1 MELRYVFPCGFVGF
15 DSTVFWA
22 SCPNGNIFIKND
34 DLTDLR
40 LQIVGFGVCWWLSA
54 PIAMQGQKIER

>member
-1 MELRYVFPCGFVGF
+1 MELRYVVPCAFVGF

-22 SCPNGNIFIKND
+22 SCPNGNIFFVKND

-40 LQIVGFGVCWWLSA
+40 L
-54 PIAMQGQKIER
+54 